1 MSITPF
7 PESQPTKTDAGQTQR
22 LRMSYDDYLAW
33 AEEDIHAE
41 WVDGEVIIQM
51 PPKRPHQ
58 LVVVFLLRLLGQFI
72 KLFQGG
78 RLLPAPFEMRA
89 TPHGP
94 ARESDLLYVAPEH
107 LDRLTDMRLNGPAD
121 LVVEVISDESVA
133 RDRADK
139 FYEYQA
145 AGVTEYWIIDP
156 RPGFERADFYVL
168 DNTGRYRP
176 VLVEPDG
183 RYHSTVVTG
192 FWLQVDWVLAVEAP
206 EVLKA
211 LGQIVGRQKL
221 LEAMG
226 MAEETEQV

>member
-1 MSITPF
+1 MMTPS
-7 PESQPTKTDAGQTQR
+7 ESQSIKTHADQAQC
-22 LRMSYDDYLAW
+22 LRMSYDEYLTW

-41 WVDGEVIIQM
+41 WVDGEVILQM
-51 PPKRPHQ
+51 PPKQPHQ

-72 KLFQGG
+72 ELFQGG

-89 TPHGP
+89 VPDGS
-94 ARESDLLYVAPEH
+94 AREPDLLYVAPEH
-107 LDRLTDMRLNGPAD
+107 LDRLSDTRLSGPAD

-145 AGVTEYWIIDP
+145 VGVTEYWIIDP

-168 DNTGRYRP
+168 DNTGRYQP
-176 VLVEPDG
+176 VPVDADG
-183 RYHSTVVTG
+183 RYQSTVVAG
-192 FWLQVDWVLAVEAP
+192 FWLQADWVLEAEAP

-211 LGQIVGRQKL
+211 LAQIVGRQKL

-226 MAEETEQV
+226 MAEETEQA